1 MKILFLSAPVG
12 NRTAD
17 TLLKGNLPIYTHDGT
32 SVKLIDNN
40 GLQCGELQTV
50 HYTRG
55 KITCVQKWFCEM
67 KQDFAQSPF

>member
-32 SVKLIDNN
+32 SVKLIDLRQQWIIMW
-40 GLQCGELQTV
+40 GVTDSTL
-50 HYTRG
+50 YTG
-55 KITCVQKWFCEM
+55 
-67 KQDFAQSPF
+67 